1 MAEVLRASN
10 QCHEWQERPTPSIS
24 RQSRGTLGRMLQR
37 VAAIAVPGVS
47 AFELGL
53 VCEVFGI
60 DRSATGGPTFDLTV
74 CTPVPGAV
82 PMSPGLTL
90 EVGAGLDAT
99 ADADLVVALPYA
111 AGTAV
116 PDEVLAALRDA
127 HARGAWVM
135 SICSGAFA
143 LGEAGLLDGRRCT
156 THWMYAD
163 DLQRRFPAAEVDP
176 AVLYVE
182 DRGIISSAGTAA
194 GIDACLHLVRRERGA
209 REAAVVARRMV
220 VPPHRDGGQAQY
232 VETPLPC
239 DADTLA
245 PLLAW
250 MAEHLDE
257 ELTVPDL
264 AARALMSE
272 RTFARRF
279 RAETGTTPAAWVTRQ
294 RLVRAQEL
302 LERTGAPVDE
312 VARLSGFGSAA
323 LLRHHFGRV
332 LGTSPQA
339 YRRQFAC
346 TDEATSVA

>member
-1 MAEVLRASN
+1 
-10 QCHEWQERPTPSIS
+10 
-24 RQSRGTLGRMLQR
+24 MLQR

-60 DRSATGGPTFDLTV
+60 DRSDTGGPSFELTIV
-74 CTPVPGAV
+74 TPEPGAV
-82 PMSPGLTL
+82 PMKLGLTL
-90 EVGAGLDAT
+90 EVPYGLEAA
-99 ADADLVVALPYA
+99 ADADLVIALPYEA
-111 AGTAV
+111 PYAFGEAG
-116 PDEVLAALRDA
+116 LAALRDA
-127 HARGAWVM
+127 HDRGAWVM
-135 SICSGAFA
+135 SICSGTFA

-156 THWMYAD
+156 THWMYAE
-163 DLQRRFPAAEVDP
+163 DLQQRFPAAEVDP

-182 DRGIISSAGTAA
+182 DRGVISSAGTAA
-194 GIDACLHLVRRERGA
+194 GIDACLHLVRRELGA
-209 REAAVVARRMV
+209 QQAAAVARRMV

-232 VETPLPC
+232 VDTPLPC

-257 ELTVPDL
+257 ELSVPDL

-302 LERTGAPVDE
+302 LERSGAGVDE

-323 LLRHHFGRV
+323 LLRHHFARV

-346 TDEATSVA
+346 TDEAASVA

>member
-1 MAEVLRASN
+1 
-10 QCHEWQERPTPSIS
+10 
-24 RQSRGTLGRMLQR
+24 MLQR

-60 DRSATGGPTFDLTV
+60 DRTDTGGPAFEFTL
-74 CTPVPGAV
+74 CTPEPGPVA
-82 PMSPGLTL
+82 MEPGLR
-90 EVGAGLDAT
+90 LDVRADLSAA
-99 ADADLVVALPYA
+99 ADADLVIALPYKAPAPLPA
-111 AGTAV
+111 AVA
-116 PDEVLAALRDA
+116 EALRAA
-127 HARGAWVM
+127 HERGAWVM
-135 SICSGAFA
+135 SVCSGTFA

-163 DLQRRFPAAEVDP
+163 ELARRYPTAEVDP

-182 DRGIISSAGTAA
+182 DRGVISSAGTAA
-194 GIDACLHLVRRERGA
+194 GIDACLHLVRRELGA
-209 REAAVVARRMV
+209 QHAAVIARRMV

-232 VETPLPC
+232 VDTPLPC

-250 MAEHLDE
+250 MAEHLDA
-257 ELTVPDL
+257 ELTVPEL

-302 LERTGAPVDE
+302 LERTNAGVDE

-323 LLRHHFGRV
+323 ILRHHFGRV

-346 TDEATSVA
+346 VDDAAADRVSVA